1 MFESDFIA
9 RATGAMRVGP
19 AQPFTAVGIDSRTI
33 ASGALYVALS
43 GERHDGHDFASAA
56 VAHGARGVLVARP
69 LDLPAD
75 ITQWVVPDTLAAL
88 QTLAQAHRRRLTN
101 TTVVAITGS
110 NGKTTT
116 KALAASVLAAAHG
129 EAAVHATRGNLNNHI
144 GVPLTLLGLRPTH
157 RAAVIEMGMN
167 HFGEIALLT
176 HLAEP
181 DRALITNAGPA
192 HLEGV
197 GSLEGVAKA
206 KGEIFEG
213 LRKDGVAILNRDDAY
228 HAYWRVIAREFRQ
241 VSFGFSEPANTSDV
255 QGALDATGRLEV
267 RVGGTRVSIRPP
279 LAGRHNASNVLAVA
293 ALAHSLG
300 IDAETLR
307 RGVETATFVGGRL
320 ERKRLGNGAI
330 VIDDSYNANPA
341 SMMASIQ
348 VLAAE
353 TGRRVLVIGDMA
365 ELGAH
370 REQGHAEVAQAALAA
385 PLAAIHAVGPSMGA
399 AFAAISGDT
408 RVQTA
413 LEVAP
418 VAERVAAELTP
429 DTIVLVK
436 GSRSMAMER
445 VVAALEA
452 RFGRAD

>member
-1 MFESDFIA
+1 MFEPNFIA
-9 RATGAMRVGP
+9 QATGATRIGP
-19 AQPFTAVGIDSRTI
+19 AQSFSAVGIDSRTI
-33 ASGALYVALS
+33 APGALYVALL
-43 GERHDGHDFASAA
+43 GERHDGHDFAPAA
-56 VAHGARGVLVARP
+56 VAQGARGVLVARR
-69 LDLPAD
+69 LDLPAGV
-75 ITQWVVPDTLAAL
+75 TQWLVPDPLAAL
-88 QTLAQAHRRRLTN
+88 QALARAHRRRFAGP
-101 TTVVAITGS
+101 VVAITGS

-129 EAAVHATRGNLNNHI
+129 ETAIHATRGNLNNHI

-157 RAAVIEMGMN
+157 RAAVVEMGMN

-176 HLAEP
+176 RLAEP

-197 GSLEGVAKA
+197 GSIEGVAKA

-213 LRKDGVAILNRDDAY
+213 LRPDGVAILNRDDAY
-228 HAYWRVIAREFRQ
+228 YAYWRVIAREYRQ
-241 VSFGFSEPANTSDV
+241 VSFGFSEPAGPSDV
-255 QGALDATGRLEV
+255 QGNLDATGRLEA
-267 RVGGTRVSIRPP
+267 RVGGVQVSIRPP

-300 IDAETLR
+300 IDADTIR

-341 SMMASIQ
+341 SMIASIH

-370 REQGHAEVAQAALAA
+370 REQGHAAVADVALAA
-385 PLAAIHAVGPSMGA
+385 PLAAIHAVGPSMSA
-399 AFAAISGDT
+399 AFAGTSGDAH
-408 RVQTA
+408 VQTT
-413 LEVAP
+413 LDVAA
-418 VAERVAAELTP
+418 VVDRVAAELTP